1 MSLLSRL
8 KYYWVAR
15 QRRRFQRKS
24 TPRVIR
30 QFLEG
35 PLPSLNAKASTT
47 PIISIDLEMS
57 GLDCRQD
64 KIISIGWVRIEA
76 SSLKYGSA
84 KHYVINQNS
93 VNLNTT
99 AKIHELFHK
108 DLQNGKSLSEV
119 LEMFLTDAEGCI
131 WLFHHAKL
139 DLEFLQRAFAE
150 LFGCKLPVLAID
162 TLLIERQLN
171 SHKHLDANEF
181 SLSKSRERY
190 GLPTYKSHNA
200 AVDAIATAE
209 LYLAQLKWKDLDQ
222 NLNIADLI

>member
-8 KYYWVAR
+8 RYYWIAR
-15 QRRRFQRKS
+15 RRRRFQRKS
-24 TPRVIR
+24 PPKVIK
-30 QFLEG
+30 QFLEA
-35 PLPSLNAKASTT
+35 PLPSLTSKASAA

-57 GLDCRQD
+57 GLDCTQD
-64 KIISIGWVRIEA
+64 KIVSIGWVRIES

-84 KHYVINQNS
+84 KHFVINQNS
-93 VNLNTT
+93 VNLNNT

-108 DLQNGKSLSEV
+108 DLQNGESLREV
-119 LEMFLTDAEGCI
+119 LEMFLMDAEGCI

-150 LFGCKLPVLAID
+150 LFDCKLPVLVID

-171 SHKHLDANEF
+171 SHKHLDPTEF

-209 LYLAQLKWKDLDQ
+209 LLLAQLKHKDINQ
-222 NLNIADLI
+222 NLSIADLL